1 MALNLANL
9 DETTRQFMLEEI
21 EYDIA
26 QNKLHYS
33 PRLSAAGK
41 QLYPD
46 MLRRAARKGTNLT
59 LAGELRVPGRLNKTE
74 ERKTPKG
81 ATAVA
86 QVPVTAADT
95 LAEDEFSRF
104 YARGLCRRAEAQG
117 VDTLVVYRAREVI
130 NPHPESAE
138 LIGRS
143 LSAKQ
148 FLEYLRDSADTDA
161 ALGLPPGPHS
171 GLSVKLPEAASGAEP
186 GMAEKD

>member
-86 QVPVTAADT
+86 QVPVTA
-95 LAEDEFSRF
+95 E
-104 YARGLCRRAEAQG
+104 
-117 VDTLVVYRAREVI
+117 
-130 NPHPESAE
+130 
-138 LIGRS
+138 IGR
-143 LSAKQ
+143 
-148 FLEYLRDSADTDA
+148 
-161 ALGLPPGPHS
+161 
-171 GLSVKLPEAASGAEP
+171 ASCRERV
-186 GMAEKD
+186 